1 MFRLVHRTLVGQAND
16 NQSAG
21 TFTHPTKDIL
31 LLYSVSSET
40 PSETFLMYWR
50 EQFEYEDPQNSLEFH
65 QMLERCLSTAERM
78 GVRISFVGVGMI
90 EDKVIL
96 AAYQGSVWLKRAQ
109 KVGQIL
115 HATSTLEIIEGKPQ
129 ELDAY
134 VLYTQATQNIQEVVA
149 PLLTTLDSDEVLTV
163 IEQES
168 VTRSVHE
175 DDRQA
180 ELGMTVVSVQEHVAV
195 HTAASAD
202 TSNPAAQEALE
213 SLQPLTPAEV
223 ERRKLEQP
231 EPKVSP
237 VVRVMKTMMQAV
249 VKARQLVTQ
258 EIAQLTSQDVYVRRK
273 HRKMLGSV
281 LIFGVVLLFT
291 VIGTFSY
298 FRNRQQEQ
306 QRQVQAAL
314 QPFEVRLGEI
324 RQSLAQDPF
333 NARLRTEQLMNDVEV
348 QSQLASQPNY
358 VKEALVTE
366 LAELREFYESISG
379 QEELPVLPT
388 FFDLRYVQSNFLA
401 NELDATN
408 NTLFFLDSGQR
419 RILALDIEKKQPTM
433 LPVGEFPSITSMVA
447 DERYLYFLADGM
459 LRFALGS
466 TDVATLVENEDET
479 ITSGNSLELF
489 GSYVYVMNK
498 SRNNIFRYTT
508 NDDQLDSTP
517 AAWVQ
522 TSEAV
527 DFATAQSFAI
537 DGDIWLGTQDG
548 QLRKF
553 TSGREVAFAVTGL
566 KDPFTS
572 ALTVF
577 TKPDLQNLY
586 VLEPANSRM
595 VILSKNGE
603 FLREVKSS
611 TLAAGTG
618 IVASETLRKA
628 FVLSGSLVYEI
639 NLN

>member
-1 MFRLVHRTLVGQAND
+1 MFRLAHRTLVGQAND

-21 TFTHPTKDIL
+21 TFTHPTKDII
-31 LLYSVSSET
+31 LLYSVSSEM
-40 PSETFLMYWR
+40 PSETFLTYWR

-90 EDKVIL
+90 EEKVIL

-134 VLYTQATQNIQEVVA
+134 VLYTKATQNIQEVVA
-149 PLLTTLDSDEVLTV
+149 PLLTTLESDEVLTL

-175 DDRQA
+175 DDHQA

-195 HTAASAD
+195 HSSAG
-202 TSNPAAQEALE
+202 TSKPAAQEALE

-223 ERRKLEQP
+223 ERRKLERP

-237 VVRVMKTMMQAV
+237 FVRVVKTVTQAV
-249 VKARQLVTQ
+249 VKVRQLVSQ
-258 EIAQLTSQDVYVRRK
+258 EIAQLTSRDVYVRRK

-281 LIFGVVLLFT
+281 LIFGVVLVFT

-306 QRQVQAAL
+306 RRQVQAAL
-314 QPFEVRLGEI
+314 QTFEVRLGEI
-324 RQSLAQDPF
+324 RQLLAQDPF
-333 NARLRTEQLMNDVEV
+333 NGRLKTEQLMNDVEV
-348 QSQLASQPNY
+348 QSQLVSQPSH
-358 VKEALVTE
+358 VRKALITE
-366 LAELREFYESISG
+366 LAELRAFYESISG

-433 LPVGEFPSITSMVA
+433 LPVGEFPTITSMVA

-459 LRFALGS
+459 FRFTLGS

-479 ITSGNSLELF
+479 IISGNSLELF

-508 NDDQLDSTP
+508 NDDQLDS
-517 AAWVQ
+517 AAAPWVQ

-553 TSGREVAFAVTGL
+553 TSGREVEYVVTGL

-611 TLAAGTG
+611 TLAASTG